1 MPLRPFDA
9 DGHVFE
15 DEHEIH
21 QYIVAEGVT
30 PEEWPLLRLF
40 PTMDGWHRG
49 FLTNAAEPHK
59 MARLKASGDGTG
71 PTVATWCAMLDA
83 IDAQGAV
90 LFPTTGLTIGLIQDR
105 QWAGLVA
112 SAYNRWVD
120 AKYATRD
127 PRLYAAGLLPVQDPA
142 AAAREITRCREQS
155 PRIRVMCL
163 PSVVKSGKSYGHRDY
178 WPIYEA
184 AQASDMP
191 LAVHGS
197 PTWGFGLDHLD
208 EFIKVHTLSHP
219 IPIFIQLTDLL
230 FSGVFDEFPRL
241 RIAFLEAGCGW
252 VPWMLDRLDYEMRS
266 IFGGAV
272 RRRLRRTPL
281 EVLRDS
287 DQFWVSAETGEA
299 GIKACVDAIGSEHI
313 LYASDF
319 PHEPTTEAI
328 LRELDELG
336 GRHDLTAAARQNILA
351 DNARRFLGLSR

>member
-1 MPLRPFDA
+1 MSLRPFDA
-9 DGHVFE
+9 DGHVLE

-21 QYIVAEGVT
+21 QYIVADGVV
-30 PEEWPLLRLF
+30 PEEWPALRLF

-49 FLTNAAEPHK
+49 FLTNQVEPDK
-59 MARLKASGDGTG
+59 MAKLRASGDGRG
-71 PTVATWCAMLDA
+71 PSLQTWRTMLDA

-90 LFPTTGLTIGLIQDR
+90 LFPTIGLSIGLIQDR
-105 QWAGLVA
+105 SWAALVA

-120 AKYATRD
+120 QAYARRYD
-127 PRLYAAGLLPVQDPA
+127 RIYAAGLLPVQDPA
-142 AAAREITRCREQS
+142 AAAREIARCREAS

-163 PSVVKSGKSYGHRDY
+163 PSVTKTGKSYGHRDF

-184 AQASDMP
+184 AQAHGMP

-208 EFIKVHTLSHP
+208 EFVKVHTLSHP
-219 IPIFIQLTDLL
+219 IPIFVQLTDLM

-241 RIAFLEAGCGW
+241 KIAFLEAGCGW

-266 IFGGAV
+266 IFGGAA
-272 RRRLRRTPL
+272 RRRMKRTPL
-281 EVLRDS
+281 EVMRDS

-299 GIKACVDAIGSEHI
+299 GIKACVDAIGSEHV

-328 LRELDELG
+328 LREVRELG
-336 GRHDLTAAARQNILA
+336 EREDLTRDARDNILA
-351 DNARRFLGLSR
+351 RNARRFLGVP